1 MKLDLLDIY
10 SDYLISQNHYA
21 TSTGLANMFQG
32 EISHDQM
39 TRHLR
44 SKDYSSLNL
53 WRYIKPNVRKNQ
65 SADGVL
71 ILDDTISEKPYTD
84 ENTINCWHF
93 SHAKHRHVKG
103 INLLSCLVRYGDVAL
118 PIGYEIVKKD
128 VEFCD
133 VETKRKKRKAKISK
147 NEHFRNLVQVAVDNK
162 VLFQHILADS
172 WFGSKANMNF
182 IHHDLNK
189 HFIFAIK
196 SNRCVALSKKEAS
209 CGQFQRVDSL
219 EWNDGVSRTVYLKD
233 ISFPV
238 KLLKKIFTNEDGSS
252 GTLYL
257 ISNDLG
263 LDADRM
269 YEVYQKRWQ
278 IEIFHKSIK
287 QNASLSKS
295 PTRTIRTQSNHL
307 FASLI
312 AYCKLE
318 LLKVKTSMNHFA
330 IKQKLLLKAN
340 VLMFNELQ
348 ILKGAA

>member
-53 WRYIKPNVRKNQ
+53 WCYIKPDVRKNQ

-84 ENTINCWHF
+84 ENAINCWHF

-133 VETKRKKRKAKISK
+133 VETKRKKRKAQISK
-147 NEHFRNLVQVAVDNK
+147 NEHFRNLVRLAVDNK

-238 KLLKKIFTNEDGSS
+238 KLLKKIFTNEDEES

-257 ISNDLG
+257 ISNELD

-348 ILKGAA
+348 ILKGTA